1 MADDYRQR
9 LTEALESVQIRLNPN
24 ATTIETVKAGHA
36 IYLDRNEVMPLVGA
50 VLVARDQE
58 LDALR
63 REVRR
68 WRRRAGEA
76 EGVVTR
82 MRELLQEAAQLCTS
96 CDRWH
101 KDECWRLCP
110 EDGARAE
117 RISRDRSAFAAVAWR
132 MSAGTCS
139 NLVCATPTTTTHAY
153 GPPTRPISP
162 WKQDRLDPCC
172 S

>member
-1 MADDYRQR
+1 VNMDED
-9 LTEALESVQIRLNPN
+9 AL
-24 ATTIETVKAGHA
+24 
-36 IYLDRNEVMPLVGA
+36 A

-63 REVRR
+63 REVQR

-101 KDECWRLCP
+101 KDECGHTFESRLS
-110 EDGARAE
+110 DADDHHARLRAPYASHLTLE
-117 RISRDRSAFAAVAWR
+117 
-132 MSAGTCS
+132 AGQ
-139 NLVCATPTTTTHAY
+139 A
-153 GPPTRPISP
+153 
-162 WKQDRLDPCC
+162 
-172 S
+172 